1 MKYCLMSAIVLVV
14 LCSTA
19 LAQDNAPKAEIFG
32 GYSYMRTAGSSNV
45 NGLNVAS
52 TFYVKKWFGI
62 TGDLAGHY
70 QRQPASSNTYTFL
83 AGPQLAGRAA
93 KITGFAH
100 VLFGGAHVGDQFQL
114 IGGGVQGGHNCFV
127 VAFGGGV
134 DLNVSEKVSVRA
146 FQADYENIRV
156 KNPLTFQN
164 EGTNNFRL
172 SFGIVFKVK

>member
-14 LCSTA
+14 LCGTA
-19 LAQDNAPKAEIFG
+19 LAQDNAPKTEIFG

-45 NGLNVAS
+45 SGLNVAS
-52 TFYVKKWFGI
+52 TFNLNKWFGI

-83 AGPQLAGRAA
+83 AGPQIAGRAG
-93 KITGFAH
+93 KIKGFAH
-100 VLFGGAHVGDQFQL
+100 VLLGGAHVGNQFL
-114 IGGGVQGGHNCFV
+114 LVGGGVQGGHNCFV
-127 VAFGGGV
+127 TTFGGGV
-134 DLNVSEKVSVRA
+134 DVSVSEKISVRA

-156 KNPLTFQN
+156 KNSLTFQN

-172 SFGIVFKVK
+172 SFGIVLKVK